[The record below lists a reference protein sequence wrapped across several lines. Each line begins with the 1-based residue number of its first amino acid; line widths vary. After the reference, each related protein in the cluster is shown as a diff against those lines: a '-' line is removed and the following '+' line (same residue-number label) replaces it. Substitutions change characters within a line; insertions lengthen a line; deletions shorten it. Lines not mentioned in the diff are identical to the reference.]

1 MSKVGKRDASD
12 LAILLQLEYG
22 LFSCEVNS
30 IVSFLAV
37 RVEAYYKHYLITVI
51 TLHDRIVDA
60 LDVVRRI
67 NRLIVNLHNDEFIL
81 NAD

>member
-12 LAILLQLEYG
+12 LAILLRLEYG
-22 LFSCEVNS
+22 LLCCEIYS
-30 IVSFLAV
+30 IISFLAV
-37 RVEAYYKHYLITVI
+37 RVDAYYKHYLITVI

-67 NRLIVNLHNDEFIL
+67 YWLIVNLHNDEFIL

>member
-12 LAILLQLEYG
+12 LAILIRLQYG
-22 LFSCEVNS
+22 LFCCEIYS

-51 TLHDRIVDA
+51 TLHNRTVDA
-60 LDVVRRI
+60 LDVVRRV